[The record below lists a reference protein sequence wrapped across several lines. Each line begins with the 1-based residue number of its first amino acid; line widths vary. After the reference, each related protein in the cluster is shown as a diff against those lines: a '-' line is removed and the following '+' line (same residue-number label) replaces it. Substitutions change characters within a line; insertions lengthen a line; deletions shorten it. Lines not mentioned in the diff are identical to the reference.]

1 MAKIKDSREAMEA
14 IKEGAA
20 LKGATD
26 KKERGTL
33 INRMVYKIP
42 PEIVNALD
50 EHGLKF
56 SSFAVMAVREK
67 LLRDG
72 YMSQNS

>member
-1 MAKIKDSREAMEA
+1 MAKIKSSMDKMNA

-20 LKGATD
+20 LKDAAP
-26 KKERGTL
+26 KKEQREA
-33 INRMVYKIP
+33 INRMVYKIS
-42 PEIVNALD
+42 PEIVDAL
-50 EHGLKF
+50 EAHGLKF
-56 SSFAVMAVREK
+56 SPFAVMAVREK